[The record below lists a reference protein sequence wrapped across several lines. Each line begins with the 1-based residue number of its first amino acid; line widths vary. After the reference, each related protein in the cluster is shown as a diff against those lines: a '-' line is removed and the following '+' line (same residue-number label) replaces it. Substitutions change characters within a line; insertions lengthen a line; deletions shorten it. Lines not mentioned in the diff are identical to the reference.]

1 MYMYANISITS
12 LTSCFDRDLYVA
24 LGEPIDQ
31 AQQAWAVRIYY
42 KPGIGWLWIG
52 SLLLGI
58 GGFVAASDRRYRPK
72 SSEQADAV
80 A

>member
-1 MYMYANISITS
+1 MTEAALHSN
-12 LTSCFDRDLYVA
+12 FFRDLYVA

-31 AQQAWAVRIYY
+31 AEQAWAVRIYY

-58 GGFVAASDRRYRPK
+58 GGFLAASDRRYRSK
-72 SSEQADAV
+72 SSEQADAI